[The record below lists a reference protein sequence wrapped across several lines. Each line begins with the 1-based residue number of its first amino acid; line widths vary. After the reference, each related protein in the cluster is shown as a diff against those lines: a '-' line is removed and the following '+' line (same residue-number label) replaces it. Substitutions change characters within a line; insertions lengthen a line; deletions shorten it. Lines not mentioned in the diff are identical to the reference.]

1 LVRKELKP
9 LLAFELEPPSLLNYL
24 FRGSCIE
31 ARSEEEF
38 LKEAELVSKYSD
50 LIRIAEVL
58 PEQPYLSSLTSL
70 NILKRSGV
78 GGVKFMC
85 DVRATE
91 MNLTAL
97 IERVGEALLE
107 GCEYL
112 VLDGSQEE
120 SKDMGEV
127 IKAYTSLKELGLTN
141 HLSIGLEV
149 YANNKTMVKECVEAE
164 PSFLIL
170 RVVDFSEI
178 EEAQY
183 RNLAAPNLPVFI
195 RLPMFDLTGLGLMA
209 TKAIEM
215 AAEDVVKLLNQNL
228 NVIIA
233 APHGFEEAFA
243 VLKRV
248 RGALS

>member
-1 LVRKELKP
+1 
-9 LLAFELEPPSLLNYL
+9 
-24 FRGSCIE
+24 
-31 ARSEEEF
+31 
-38 LKEAELVSKYSD
+38 
-50 LIRIAEVL
+50 
-58 PEQPYLSSLTSL
+58 
-70 NILKRSGV
+70 
-78 GGVKFMC
+78 
-85 DVRATE
+85 
-91 MNLTAL
+91 
-97 IERVGEALLE
+97 
-107 GCEYL
+107 
-112 VLDGSQEE
+112 
-120 SKDMGEV
+120 
-127 IKAYTSLKELGLTN
+127 
-141 HLSIGLEV
+141 
-149 YANNKTMVKECVEAE
+149 MVKECVEAE